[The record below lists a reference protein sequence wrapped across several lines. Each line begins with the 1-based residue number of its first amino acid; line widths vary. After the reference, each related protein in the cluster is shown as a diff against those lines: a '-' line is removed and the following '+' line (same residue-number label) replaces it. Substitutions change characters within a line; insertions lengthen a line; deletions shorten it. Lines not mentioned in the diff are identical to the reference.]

1 MVQAVLRII
10 KAEYLRVTR
19 KPFFYVV
26 PMVAL
31 FVVIPKMIR
40 AYNHAVAL
48 HNKTLALPPGVPP
61 PPGWGADL
69 TTLLHWFRWENL
81 PTVAG
86 ASLLA
91 GWGIALFAYTGAAWF
106 GDDLSTGV
114 IKQVAVLRERLMT
127 VILGKALALVLYVT
141 AVLTLTV
148 LGAVIATLFL
158 PDVPGREVGALFS
171 ATSMRNIA
179 VYTGIALLWAF
190 FAAAVTLATNS
201 ALLGAVVGILW
212 VTVETVTLIAG
223 NSPLQLFAAKV
234 APWSTCQSLLA
245 SACDRFSW
253 VANGQPHL
261 WVMWVTAPPFTRTV
275 EGGVFKIY
283 LLPFTYLLA
292 MLGVYLLAAAVVVLK
307 GYCWRASK

>member
-1 MVQAVLRII
+1 MPDVLRII
-10 KAEYLRVTR
+10 KVELLRVMH

-26 PMVAL
+26 PLVAL
-31 FVVIPKMIR
+31 LVVIPGMMR
-40 AYNHAVAL
+40 AYKLAVAL
-48 HNKTLALPPGVPP
+48 HNKTLPLPPWVPP

-91 GWGIALFAYTGAAWF
+91 GWGVGLFIYAGAAWF

-127 VILGKALALVLYVT
+127 VILGKALALALYVT

-158 PDVPGREVGALFS
+158 PDVPGREIGALFS
-171 ATSMRNIA
+171 ATNVQSMA
-179 VYTGIALLWAF
+179 VYTGIALMWAF
-190 FAAAVTLATNS
+190 FAAAITVATNS
-201 ALLGAVVGILW
+201 ALLGAVTGILW
-212 VTVETVTLIAG
+212 FTVETVTLVSG
-223 NSPLQLFAAKV
+223 NGPLQLFAAKV
-234 APWSTCQSLLA
+234 APGSTCQSLLA
-245 SACDRFSW
+245 SVYDRFSW
-253 VANGQPHL
+253 VGQPHL
-261 WVMWVTAPPFTRTV
+261 WVTWVTAPPLTRTF
-275 EGGVFKIY
+275 EDGIMKPY
-283 LLPFTYLLA
+283 LLPFTFLLT
-292 MLGVYLLAAAVVVLK
+292 MLGFYLLAAVIVVLR